1 MTKLVRDLIPE
12 IILKSCR
19 IPVTHIA
26 ESGEYKE
33 LLKNKL
39 LEEVE
44 EFLQDEYME
53 EVADIL
59 EVLETICN
67 INDYKLKDIL
77 KIKKQKK
84 KVNGGFDNKI
94 VLEKIT
100 N

>member
-1 MTKLVRDLIPE
+1 MTKLVRDLIPK
-12 IILKSCR
+12 IILKSSR
-19 IPVTHIA
+19 IPVTYIA
-26 ESGEYKE
+26 EACEYKE

-44 EFLQDEYME
+44 EFLQGEHIE

-67 INDYKLKDIL
+67 INNYKLKDIL

-84 KVNGGFDNKI
+84 KVNGGFDNKV
-94 VLEKIT
+94 VLEKVT

>member
-12 IILKSCR
+12 IILKSGK

-26 ESGEYKE
+26 ESYEYKE

-44 EFLQDEYME
+44 EFLQDEDIA
-53 EVADIL
+53 EVANIL

-67 INDYKLKDIL
+67 INGYKLKDIL
-77 KIKKQKK
+77 EIKKQKK
-84 KVNGGFDNKI
+84 KVNDGFDNKI

>member
-12 IILKSCR
+12 IILKSR
-19 IPVTHIA
+19 RVPVTHIA
-26 ESGEYKE
+26 ELDEYKE

-44 EFLQDEYME
+44 EFLQNEYIE

-67 INDYKLKDIL
+67 VNNYKLKDIL
-77 KIKKQKK
+77 KIKKQKREL
-84 KVNGGFDNKI
+84 NGGFDNKI